1 MEFNTGV
8 QNPHYLYLLED
19 RNFVQELFHPA
30 REQAFLNVLFSL
42 FQYKK
47 DTFYKLVALCKTIS
61 VFPIV
66 LTKRIQQHQQGTRC
80 EMYRFFLKEGTSYTS
95 CQLCWNC
102 WSCIAWALKQN
113 NPRFLDMYNSFGMY
127 VSRINQNIFHQTGYR
142 VFLDIC
148 VSQYLLGKDH
158 HLRILLQHFLR
169 ILPLEEYKSF
179 LLGLLSQPV
188 FLFVL
193 FEKKEKDYL
202 PLAFQEEPILQ
213 EIKRAVKQSIKRIT
227 DTFKEELMQRTWHP
241 RRLFP
246 WCLDI
251 EEWKE
256 FGVSSRDCT
265 EVYTGE

>member
-1 MEFNTGV
+1 
-8 QNPHYLYLLED
+8 
-19 RNFVQELFHPA
+19 
-30 REQAFLNVLFSL
+30 
-42 FQYKK
+42 
-47 DTFYKLVALCKTIS
+47 
-61 VFPIV
+61 
-66 LTKRIQQHQQGTRC
+66 
-80 EMYRFFLKEGTSYTS
+80 
-95 CQLCWNC
+95 
-102 WSCIAWALKQN
+102 
-113 NPRFLDMYNSFGMY
+113 MY
-127 VSRINQNIFHQTGYR
+127 VSRINQDIFHQTGYR
-142 VFLDIC
+142 IFLDIC
-148 VSQYLLGKDH
+148 VSQHLLGKDH

-188 FLFVL
+188 FLSVL

-213 EIKRAVKQSIKRIT
+213 EYKRSIKQSIKRIT
-227 DTFKEELMQRTWHP
+227 DTYKEELMQRTWHP